1 MEKKRIYIVLVRTNT
16 LISRLIQFAKK
27 DKYTHAAISL
37 DDKLDCMYSFGRKY
51 TLFPFIGRFKREAI
65 DKGIYKFHKT
75 LPGIIL
81 EVEVSHYRYQKVQSL
96 VDQFIL
102 KDDILKYNYLGLVHG
117 LFNRAVFCEDR
128 FTCSES
134 VYYVLKESGISDLKI
149 PRNLVRPQN
158 LLDIEGKVVFRG
170 NLKEY
175 RPCNNY
181 GDTGKTKINKMSAAY
196 GQA

>member
-1 MEKKRIYIVLVRTNT
+1 
-16 LISRLIQFAKK
+16 
-27 DKYTHAAISL
+27 
-37 DDKLDCMYSFGRKY
+37 
-51 TLFPFIGRFKREAI
+51 
-65 DKGIYKFHKT
+65 
-75 LPGIIL
+75 
-81 EVEVSHYRYQKVQSL
+81 
-96 VDQFIL
+96 
-102 KDDILKYNYLGLVHG
+102 VHG

-128 FTCSES
+128 FTCSEF